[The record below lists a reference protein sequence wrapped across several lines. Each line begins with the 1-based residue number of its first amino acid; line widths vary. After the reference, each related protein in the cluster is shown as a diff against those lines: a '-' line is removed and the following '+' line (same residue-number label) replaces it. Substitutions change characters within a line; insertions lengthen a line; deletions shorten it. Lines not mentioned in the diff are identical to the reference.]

1 MKNIDSKKEY
11 NISQL
16 AELGVFGV
24 KNRRS
29 VLMVILEDILKK
41 NILECKGTGS
51 GHGARYSIKG
61 SNIIKYLK
69 KNHA

>member
-1 MKNIDSKKEY
+1 MKKIDPKKEY

-24 KNRRS
+24 KNHRS
-29 VLMVILEDILKK
+29 VLMIVVKDRYEGKNVLKA
-41 NILECKGTGS
+41 GTEGD
-51 GHGARYSIKG
+51 GYGRRYSIKG

-69 KNHA
+69 KR

>member
-1 MKNIDSKKEY
+1 MKKIDPKKEY

-24 KNRRS
+24 KNHRS
-29 VLMVILEDILKK
+29 VLMVVYGDHYGKNVLKTDLHIGK
-41 NILECKGTGS
+41 TR
-51 GHGARYSIKG
+51 HGARYSIKG

-69 KNHA
+69 KK